1 MLIVFDFETG
11 GLTRQH
17 PNTQLAA
24 VALDDEYNET
34 GWFEAKIQFNE
45 SDCDPEALKINGYTA
60 DAWNRAGPEADVIK
74 EFCEWMRP
82 SCCVE
87 KTSKAG
93 HTYKVA
99 RLAGHNAAKFD
110 MPRLTDAGKRHGV
123 FIPAEWHVL
132 DTIQLAMWRA
142 QITGKWP
149 ENLQLSTLCN
159 YYGVEVAGAHDALSD
174 CRMTAALIDKMTL
187 RS

>member
-34 GWFEAKIQFNE
+34 
-45 SDCDPEALKINGYTA
+45 
-60 DAWNRAGPEADVIK
+60 
-74 EFCEWMRP
+74 
-82 SCCVE
+82 
-87 KTSKAG
+87 
-93 HTYKVA
+93 
-99 RLAGHNAAKFD
+99 GHNAAKFD